1 MSTRTDPSR
10 LLPSLGPATVA
21 ALFHGVEGGIAP
33 PLDSG
38 AWAHDADTIVKQ
50 RLAGLALLSADSSKV
65 ALSSATLSRL
75 NQARG
80 IETARCLMIEAAA
93 VTALGA
99 LEDAGIPLVV
109 TKGPAVALAY
119 PHASL
124 RPFFDVDALV
134 PPDRFEEAF
143 RILDR
148 LGFAEPSH
156 QVQPRGYFNRWCR
169 EGVNLIRSD
178 GGSIDLHHHIPPW
191 VWGRRLAFDAVFGRS
206 RMIPIAGGPVRA
218 AHPIHNLLI
227 TTLHVISDKGQ
238 PGRRLLI
245 WRDLVA
251 LARVSEPGAVAAEA
265 RRVSLDWL
273 LSFVLRQ
280 LPQAVQPR
288 DLVDALGRPRAP
300 SGDAARLR
308 RLLPPAL
315 GSRHQIAQ
323 AYRLPVPQAAAFVVG
338 YTLPSRT
345 FLRARYGDGASTLR
359 WWRDAVFRLRSA
371 RGAAA

>member
-1 MSTRTDPSR
+1 MRTTRDSR
-10 LLPSLGPATVA
+10 LLPSLGSATVS
-21 ALFHGVEGGIAP
+21 ALFHGVDRGTTP
-33 PLDSG
+33 PPDPE
-38 AWAHDADTIVKQ
+38 AWARDADTIVRQ
-50 RLAGLALLSADSSKV
+50 RLAGLALLSAEASKV
-65 ALSSATLSRL
+65 VLPSRTLSRL
-75 NQARG
+75 HQARG

-93 VTALGA
+93 VSALRA

-134 PPDRFEEAF
+134 PADRFEEAF
-143 RILDR
+143 GILHR
-148 LGFAEPSH
+148 LGFAEPEH
-156 QVQPRGYFNRWCR
+156 QTQPRAYFNRWCR

-191 VWGRRLAFDAVFGRS
+191 VWGRRLSFDAVFDRS
-206 RMIPIAGGPVRA
+206 SMIPIAGGSVRA

-227 TTLHVISDKGQ
+227 TALHVISDKGQ

-251 LARVSEPGAVAAEA
+251 LARVNEPGAVAAEA
-265 RRVSLDWL
+265 RRVRLDWL

-280 LPQAVQPR
+280 LPQTVQPR
-288 DLVDALGRPRAP
+288 GLVETLGTPPLPR
-300 SGDAARLR
+300 GDAARLR
-308 RLLPPAL
+308 RLLPPSL
-315 GSRHQIAQ
+315 GSRHQIAH
-323 AYRLPVPQAAAFVVG
+323 AFRLPLPQAFVFVVG
-338 YTLPSRT
+338 YTFPSRS
-345 FLRARYGDGASTLR
+345 FLHARYGDDASHVR
-359 WWRDAVFRLRSA
+359 WWKDAVFRLRSA

>member
-1 MSTRTDPSR
+1 MSTRTASPR

-21 ALFHGVEGGIAP
+21 ALFHGVDGGTTP
-33 PLDSG
+33 PVDPS
-38 AWAHDADTIVKQ
+38 AWARDADTIVGQ
-50 RLAGLALLSADSSKV
+50 RLAGLALLSAESSSV
-65 ALSSATLSRL
+65 NLTSATRDRLS
-75 NQARG
+75 QARG

-93 VTALGA
+93 VVALQA

-109 TKGPAVALAY
+109 TKGPAVAQAY

-124 RPFFDVDALV
+124 RPFFDVDSLV

-143 RILDR
+143 GILRR
-148 LGFAEPSH
+148 LGFTEPAH
-156 QVQPRGYFNRWCR
+156 QTQPRGYFNRWCR

-191 VWGRRLAFDAVFGRS
+191 VWGQRLSFEAVLSRS

-227 TTLHVISDKGQ
+227 TALHVISDKGR

-251 LARVSEPGAVAAEA
+251 LARVCEAAAAAEEA
-265 RRVSLDWL
+265 RRVRLDWL
-273 LSFVLRQ
+273 LWFVLQQ
-280 LPQAVQPR
+280 LPPTVRPR
-288 DLVDALGRPRAP
+288 ALEDALGRPRRP
-300 SGDAARLR
+300 PGDAARLR

-323 AYRLPVPQAAAFVVG
+323 AFRLPAPQAAAFVVG
-338 YTLPSRT
+338 YTVPSRS
-345 FLRARYGDGASTLR
+345 FLHARYGRGSSYVR